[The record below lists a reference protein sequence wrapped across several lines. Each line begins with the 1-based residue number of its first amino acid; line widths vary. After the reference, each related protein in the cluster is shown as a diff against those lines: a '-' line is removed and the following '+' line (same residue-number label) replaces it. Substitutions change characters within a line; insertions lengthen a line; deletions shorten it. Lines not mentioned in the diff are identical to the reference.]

1 MRRLINGVAIGLL
14 ALLLMVV
21 GLFVSRVTWLQ
32 FNHHYK
38 SMPQGWFHGR
48 LSLKTYGHLLAFE
61 RDNPIFVEITARSEP
76 RWFWRTPTNISYR
89 RITLL
94 VQGELSKHELNVE
107 LPSLAYQRE
116 DQSGIL
122 SSALLAHWMSGRE
135 SSSESV
141 EIHQNAAWVLSL
153 LGGLPEGRLPPP
165 GHHPYGNDGF
175 ALRSGLIVPEGIDV
189 RMMHDL
195 YGIGFW
201 WLDWVVLGGT
211 MAGVWWFVKRRCRT
225 IKAPGNEPA

>member
-1 MRRLINGVAIGLL
+1 MKRLINGVAIGLL
-14 ALLLMVV
+14 ALLLMVA
-21 GLFVSRVTWLQ
+21 GLFVSRVIWLQ

-48 LSLKTYGHLLAFE
+48 LSLKANNHLAAFE
-61 RDNPIFVEITARSEP
+61 RDNPRFFAEITAKSNP

-122 SSALLAHWMSGRE
+122 TTALLAHWISGRE
-135 SSSESV
+135 SISESV
-141 EIHQNAAWVLSL
+141 ETHQNAAWVLSI
-153 LGGLPEGRLPPP
+153 LGACAKGRLPPP
-165 GHHPYGNDGF
+165 GHHPYGNEGF

-189 RMMHDL
+189 RMMHGL

-201 WLDWVVLGGT
+201 WLDAVFVIGIGGGT
-211 MAGVWWFVKRRCRT
+211 VRFLRRR
-225 IKAPGNEPA
+225 KLAEL